1 MKFALSR
8 LPRFA
13 VNLGWV
19 DLIKPTDLLFTN
31 VTAVSCPGH
40 LHCIYSTMYIY
51 GLSERVKLN
60 EYFGITLLLIN
71 YKKENRIVKKY
82 AHVISANEV

>member
-1 MKFALSR
+1 MSR
-8 LPRFA
+8 A
-13 VNLGWV
+13 
-19 DLIKPTDLLFTN
+19 FTLYN
-31 VTAVSCPGH
+31 
-40 LHCIYSTMYIY
+40 YTMYIWA
-51 GLSERVKLN
+51 ERMKLN